1 MRAETHHINQLIQ
14 RDRRFS
20 SRRLTRQPIE
30 FSLFREF
37 SMTTYLRTV
46 QRTMLAFAVLCAPM
60 ILLDTPA
67 VAQSPT
73 VQPDDSAQN
82 KNPGQTADGQP
93 NAKSDRLTTANVRK
107 AIIADKGLSM
117 YAHNVKII
125 TRNGIVTLKGPVKSY
140 EEKQQVD
147 SDAASAVSQDKI
159 VDHLTVKQ

>member
-1 MRAETHHINQLIQ
+1 
-14 RDRRFS
+14 
-20 SRRLTRQPIE
+20 
-30 FSLFREF
+30 
-37 SMTTYLRTV
+37 MTTHLRTV
-46 QRTMLAFAVLCAPM
+46 QRTVLAFAVLCAPM
-60 ILLDTPA
+60 ILLDRPV
-67 VAQSPT
+67 VAQSSA

-125 TRNGIVTLKGPVKSY
+125 TRNGIVTLKGPVKSD

-147 SDAASAVSQDKI
+147 TDAASAVSQDKI

>member
-1 MRAETHHINQLIQ
+1 
-14 RDRRFS
+14 
-20 SRRLTRQPIE
+20 
-30 FSLFREF
+30 
-37 SMTTYLRTV
+37 MTTYLRTA
-46 QRTMLAFAVLCAPM
+46 QRTVLAFAVLCVPM
-60 ILLDTPA
+60 ILLDRPA

-73 VQPDDSAQN
+73 AQPDDSAQN

-125 TRNGIVTLKGPVKSY
+125 TRNGIVTLKGPVKSD

-147 SDAASAVSQDKI
+147 TDAASAVSQDKI